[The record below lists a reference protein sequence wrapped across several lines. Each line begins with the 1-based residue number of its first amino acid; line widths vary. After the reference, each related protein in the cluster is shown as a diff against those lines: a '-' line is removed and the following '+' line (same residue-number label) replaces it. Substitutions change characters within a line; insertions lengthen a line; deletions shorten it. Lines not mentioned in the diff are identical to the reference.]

1 MRKES
6 FTMDQYISKHMDLVD
21 FLLPTGETLFDRE
34 QALYVIGGLD
44 VNYTSLITNITNKK

>member
-1 MRKES
+1 
-6 FTMDQYISKHMDLVD
+6 MDQYISKHMDLVD